1 MGQVNKFKKKKK
13 KKKTQKLKSKIGY
26 YQIYLYKKN

>member
-1 MGQVNKFKKKKK
+1 MGQVNKFKKKK